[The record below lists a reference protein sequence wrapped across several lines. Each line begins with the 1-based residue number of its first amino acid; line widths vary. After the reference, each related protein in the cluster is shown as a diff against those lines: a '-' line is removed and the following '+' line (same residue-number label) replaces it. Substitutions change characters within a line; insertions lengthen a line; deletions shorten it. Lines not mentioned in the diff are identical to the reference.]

1 MSNSSNIS
9 AFSQPK
15 GLSSLFFIELWERFG
30 FYALQAVLILY
41 LTKKFG
47 FSDDLAYD
55 VFSATTSFMYATLF
69 IGGYIADRWIG
80 YRHSILLGAAILA
93 AGYWLMMVP
102 NQTTFYWALAL
113 LTVGNGFFKG
123 CISTLLG
130 TLYGENDSRRDGGYT
145 IFYMGINIGSFI
157 APVIAGVVSE
167 AWGMSFVFGFA
178 GAGLVIS
185 MVIALLTFKTLGNKG
200 LPPKPGCKP
209 LLWVLLGSF
218 FAVLLLAIVIRNATM
233 ANVLF
238 SVAMLACAVAVTCIA
253 LRLKGHERS
262 NMIVLIVLVLF
273 SMLFWAIYTQTFSSL
288 TLFTDRVIDRQLW
301 GYDIPAAMFQ
311 SVNPFFII
319 VLTPVFVVLWNKV
332 ARQKSVFASPSV
344 KFFMAIAGMALAYL
358 VLAVGVYYHDASGH
372 VSMFWLNLSYF
383 FQTAAELM
391 LSPIGLS
398 LISEL
403 APEQYRG
410 MMMGGWF
417 LSISAGYSMGDYL
430 AKFTSIPTDLISH
443 KSVLNMLPYYSHAF
457 IVFFAIA
464 AIVSVIL
471 LCLVPILNKATYSDK
486 RRAAMNA

>member
-1 MSNSSNIS
+1 MSITNVS

-30 FYALQAVLILY
+30 FYALQAILILY
-41 LTKKFG
+41 LTKAFG
-47 FSDDLAYD
+47 MTDDSAYD
-55 VFSATTSFMYATLF
+55 VFSATTSFMYGTLF

-80 YRHSILLGAAILA
+80 YRHSILLGAVFLV

-102 NQTTFYWALAL
+102 NKSLFYWALAL

-130 TLYGENDSRRDGGYT
+130 TLYGENDARRDGGYT

-157 APVIAGVVSE
+157 APVVAGLVSE
-167 AWGMSFVFGFA
+167 AWGWSFVFGFA
-178 GAGLVIS
+178 GTGLVIS
-185 MVIALLTFKTLGNKG
+185 IIIALFTFKTLGDKG
-200 LPPKPGCKP
+200 LPPKPGTKP
-209 LLWVLLGSF
+209 LPWVLLGSF
-218 FAVLLLAIVIRNATM
+218 LAVLLLGGVIQNALM
-233 ANVLF
+233 ANRLF
-238 SVAMLACAVAVTCIA
+238 SLAMLACAVAVICIA

-288 TLFTDRVIDRQLW
+288 TLFTDRVIDRRLW
-301 GYDIPAAMFQ
+301 GYEIPAAMFQ

-319 VLTPVFVVLWNKV
+319 VLTPFFVVLWNKV
-332 ARQKSVFASPSV
+332 ASRNSIFASPSV
-344 KFFMAIAGMALAYL
+344 KFFMALAGMALAYL
-358 VLAVGVYYHDASGH
+358 VLALGVYCHDNSGH

-383 FQTAAELM
+383 LQTAAELM

-430 AKFTSIPTDLISH
+430 AKFASIPTDLISH
-443 KSVLNMLPYYSHAF
+443 KSIVNMLPYYSHAF
-457 IVFFAIA
+457 MTFFVVT
-464 AIVSVIL
+464 AIVSVAL
-471 LCLVPILNKATYSDK
+471 LCLVPLLNKATYSDK
-486 RRAAMNA
+486 RLATMNS